1 MKKNIENIDI
11 MTAFFRELA
20 SIGQKDKNVF
30 FISADHG
37 AWALADFKKK
47 LKNQYMNIGI
57 SEQNMISFAAGMALN
72 KKKVFLFT
80 ITPFITQRCLEQIKI
95 DLCYPNLPVTIVGNG
110 SSLTYAHHGTSHQAI
125 EDIAM
130 MRVLPNLK
138 ILNPCDNTSSRA
150 AVKIAYESNQPVYIK
165 LDKGFFPDIYKNFKQ
180 LKSGLCHL
188 NNKEKKIDLCIFS
201 TGNMIEQAQIIR
213 EAILLKKNIKISLV
227 DIFRIKPLNK
237 EKIISILKNSK
248 FAISVEE
255 QHIDGGIGSQICEL
269 IVDNNIATP
278 FKRFGIND
286 EYSKF
291 YGDRNWLRKKYKIDS
306 NTIIKKTLAWIKSG
320 FKNEKR

>member
-11 MTAFFRELA
+11 MTAFFRELT
-20 SIGQKDKNVF
+20 SIGQKDKNIF

-125 EDIAM
+125 EDVAM

-180 LKSGLCHL
+180 LKSGLCHF
-188 NNKEKKIDLCIFS
+188 NNKEKKTDLCIFS
-201 TGNMIEQAQIIR
+201 TGNMIEQAKEI
-213 EAILLKKNIKISLV
+213 KKALEKENINTSFI
-227 DIFRIKPLNK
+227 DIFKIKPLNK
-237 EKIISILKNSK
+237 KKIIKILQKTK
-248 FAISVEE
+248 AAITIEE

-269 IVDNNIATP
+269 IVDNQISTP
-278 FKRFGIND
+278 LKRFGIND
-286 EYSKF
+286 EYCVS
-291 YGDRNWLRKKYKIDS
+291 YGDREWLRKYYKIDT
-306 NTIIKKTLAWIKSG
+306 NQIIKETFSWIKSKY
-320 FKNEKR
+320 KNAKK